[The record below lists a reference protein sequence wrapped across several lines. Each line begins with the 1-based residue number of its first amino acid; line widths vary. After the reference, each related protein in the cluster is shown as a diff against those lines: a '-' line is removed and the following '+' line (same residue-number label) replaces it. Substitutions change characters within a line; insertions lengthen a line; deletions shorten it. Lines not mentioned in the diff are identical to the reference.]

1 MFENWKIL
9 VVGAGAMGLGIAQ
22 VFACN
27 GFETTLNDI
36 TQEQLDKAK
45 KAIAA
50 NMENLIKEGL
60 ATEEEA
66 EKTRTLIHYEL
77 NLEKCAPQANLVV
90 ESVFENTDV
99 KHETFAKLDRL
110 CTAECI
116 FASNTSASNIFEIA
130 QVSHPERLIISHWFN
145 PPYVMSLVEVVMGP
159 QTSDE
164 TVEKVKALL
173 IQLGKEPAVIK
184 QYIPGFIVNRLA
196 TALTREAGYMVSQG
210 WTTAQDIDSAI
221 RNTSGIRYAFEGPFG
236 LYDIVGWD
244 LTTTVSVDLHKSLCN
259 DTEIG
264 NSLGKEL
271 MAKGELGLKS
281 GKGVFDYTSTTPQEF
296 LNERS
301 GKIIRM
307 IKAIKEFDL
316 GISRKIK

>member
-1 MFENWKIL
+1 MFNNWKIL

-45 KAIAA
+45 KTIAA
-50 NMENLIKEGL
+50 NMENLIQEGL

-66 EKTRTLIHYEL
+66 EKTRTLISYEL
-77 NLEKCAPQANLVV
+77 DLETCAPQANLVV
-90 ESVFENTDV
+90 ESVFENADV
-99 KHETFAKLDRL
+99 KRETFAKLDRL

-159 QTSDE
+159 ETSEE
-164 TVEKVKALL
+164 TVEQVKALL
-173 IQLGKEPAVIK
+173 IQLGKEPSIIK

-259 DTEIG
+259 DTELG

-271 MAKGELGLKS
+271 MAQGELGLKS
-281 GKGVFDYTSTTPQEF
+281 GKGVFDYTGTTPQEF

-316 GISRKIK
+316 GISNKIK

>member
-22 VFACN
+22 VFASN
-27 GFETTLNDI
+27 GFQTTLTDI
-36 TQEQLDKAK
+36 SEEQLDKAK
-45 KAIAA
+45 KAISS
-50 NMENLIKEGL
+50 NVENLMKEGL
-60 ATEEEA
+60 ATQEEA
-66 EKTRTLIHYEL
+66 DRARTLITYEMD
-77 NLEKCAPQANLVV
+77 LEKCAPQANLVI
-90 ESVFENTDV
+90 ESVFENADV
-99 KHETFAKLDRL
+99 KRETFAKLDKL
-110 CTAECI
+110 CTPECI

-130 QVSHPERLIISHWFN
+130 QISNPERLIIAHWFN
-145 PPYVMSLVEVVMGP
+145 PPYVMSLVEVVLGP
-159 QTSDE
+159 KTSSA
-164 TVEKVKALL
+164 TVEKVRALL

-236 LYDIVGWD
+236 LYDVVGWD

-271 MAKGELGLKS
+271 MAKGEVGLKS
-281 GKGVFDYTSTTPQEF
+281 GKGVFDYTDVTPQEF

-307 IKAIKEFDL
+307 IKAIKEYDL
-316 GISRKIK
+316 GISKKIK

>member
-22 VFACN
+22 VFAAN
-27 GFETTLNDI
+27 GFLTTLNDI
-36 TQEQLDKAK
+36 SQEQLDKARK
-45 KAIAA
+45 TIIS
-50 NMENLIKEGL
+50 NMDNLIKEGL
-60 ATEEEA
+60 ATPEEA
-66 EKTRTLIHYEL
+66 DRARTLITYEMD
-77 NLEKCAPQANLVV
+77 LEKCAPPANLVV
-90 ESVFENTDV
+90 ETVFENAGV
-99 KHETFAKLDRL
+99 KRETFAKLDKL
-110 CTAECI
+110 CTSECI
-116 FASNTSASNIFEIA
+116 FTSNTSASNIFEIA
-130 QVSHPERLIISHWFN
+130 QVSHPERLVIAHWFN

-159 QTSDE
+159 GTSEE
-164 TVEKVKALL
+164 TVEQVKALL

-264 NSLGKEL
+264 NSLGQEL

-281 GKGVFDYTSTTPQEF
+281 GKGVFDYTGVTPQEF

-301 GKIIRM
+301 SKIIRM
-307 IKAIKEFDL
+307 IKAIKEYDL
-316 GISRKIK
+316 GISKKIK